1 MPNKTDLRIQK
12 THKALCDTFTAL
24 LSEKRFENITVNELC
39 DRAMVRRATFY
50 NHFSDKYDFFAFY
63 IRRTRQQFLDSLDT
77 VDAITEPYAYNVFLF
92 QQTAAFLAEH
102 KLLVNSCLKSSLFP
116 TLLQIL
122 SDEIYTSIMEN
133 LQENEAT
140 PAEAL
145 SIRASF
151 YAGGIIQT
159 LCYWVKSKGAVSEDI
174 IVQEIE
180 SIMKTLQ

>member
-1 MPNKTDLRIQK
+1 MSNKTDLRIQK
-12 THKALCDTFTAL
+12 THKALCDTFTVL

-63 IRRTRQQFLDSLDT
+63 IRRIRQQFLDSLDT
-77 VDAITEPYAYNVFLF
+77 TDKPVEPYAYNIFLF
-92 QQTAAFLAEH
+92 RQTAAFFAEH
-102 KLLVNSCLKSSLFP
+102 KSLINSCLKSSLFP

-122 SDEIYTSIMEN
+122 SDEIYTSIVEN
-133 LQENEAT
+133 LRENGAT
-140 PAEAL
+140 SEETLP
-145 SIRASF
+145 IRASF

-159 LCYWVKSKGAVSEDI
+159 LHYWIKSKGAVSEDT

-180 SIMKTLQ
+180 AISKALL